1 MLETLKPKRWRLQPK
16 CSAHELA
23 GFRNLHP
30 ILAQILYQ
38 RGFYSPAEA
47 EAFLRGDFTGRDPFK
62 LHGMAKAVARIR
74 LAIRRGERIVVYGD
88 FDADGVTSTVL
99 LVTVLRTL
107 GANVQPYIPHRVDEG
122 YGLNDAAL
130 IGLARRGFKLCITV
144 DCGIRSI
151 REVQTAN
158 AHKLDMIV
166 TDHHS
171 IGAELPPAH
180 AVINPK
186 QPECKSGETMLAG
199 VGVTF
204 RLAQALLRIAREQ
217 DKRTVQLQDSD
228 LLDLVAIGTIADLV
242 PLNRPENRAL
252 VMRGIAELHQAR
264 RLGLRALLKAA
275 GIVPER
281 VDSTSIGFGIGPRI
295 NAAGRLES
303 AMQAYHLLMTE
314 DEAEAAERAAALN
327 RLNTRRQELTRE
339 MQEHARRL
347 AAPDSSTPLIFAGD
361 SSFAQ
366 GVVGLVASRLTEE
379 YYRPSVILHYGEEES
394 HGSCRSIPEFNIT
407 EALDE
412 CADLLVRHGGHA
424 QAAGFTIH
432 NANLP
437 AFRERLMGIA
447 QAQLGGRDLQPTLD
461 IDAEVRLD
469 QITFD
474 LYEALQSLE
483 PCGNSFPQP
492 ILCARNL
499 RVLSA
504 RAVGN
509 DSAHLQLRLSDG
521 TQVVKAIAFNFGKY
535 ADQLPPVLDAA
546 FQVELN
552 EWNGEQ
558 SLQLNIKDLRPAG

>member
-1 MLETLKPKRWRLQPK
+1 MLKPKQWRIQPRL
-16 CSAHELA
+16 SAHELS

-30 ILAQILYQ
+30 ILAKILYQ
-38 RGFYSPAEA
+38 RGFRSPAEA
-47 EAFLRGDFTGRDPFK
+47 EAFLRGDLTASDPFK
-62 LHGMAKAVARIR
+62 LHGMARAVARIR
-74 LAIRRGERIVVYGD
+74 HAIRRGEKIVVYGD

-99 LVTVLRTL
+99 LVTVLRAL
-107 GANVQPYIPHRVDEG
+107 GADVQPYIPHRVDEG

-130 IGLARRGFKLCITV
+130 IGLAKRGFKLCITV
-144 DCGIRSI
+144 DCGIRSV

-158 AHKLDMIV
+158 AHRLDMIV

-171 IGAELPPAH
+171 VGAELPPAL

-186 QPECKSGETMLAG
+186 QPACQSGEATLAG

-204 RLAQALLRIAREQ
+204 RLAQALLKVAREQ
-217 DKRTVQLQDSD
+217 DRRDVPLQDSD
-228 LLDLVAIGTIADLV
+228 LLDLVAIGTVADIV
-242 PLNRPENRAL
+242 PLNSLVNRAL
-252 VMRGIAELHQAR
+252 VMRGIAQLHQAR

-275 GIVPER
+275 GVKPEG
-281 VDSTSIGFGIGPRI
+281 VDTTSIGFMIGPRI

-303 AMQAYHLLMTE
+303 AMKAYHLLMTD
-314 DEAEAAERAAALN
+314 DETEAAERAAELN
-327 RLNTRRQELTRE
+327 RLNARRQELTRE
-339 MQEHARRL
+339 MQEHARRI
-347 AAPDSSTPLIFAGD
+347 AAIDADAPLIFAGD
-361 SSFAQ
+361 PAFAQ

-379 YYRPSVILHYGEEES
+379 FYRPSVIMHYGAEES

-412 CADLLVRHGGHA
+412 CADLLIRHGGHA

-437 AFRERLMGIA
+437 AFRERLMAVA
-447 QAQLGGRDLQPTLD
+447 QARLGGRTLQPVLD
-461 IDAEVRLD
+461 IDAEVTLD

-474 LYEALQSLE
+474 LYEALQTLE
-483 PCGNSFPQP
+483 PCGNGFPQP

-521 TQVVKAIAFNFGKY
+521 THIFKAVAFNFGKY
-535 ADQLPPVLDAA
+535 VEAIPPVLDVA
-546 FQVELN
+546 FQLSLN

-558 SLQLNIKDLRPAG
+558 SLEMTIKDMRPAS